1 MARYELDELEADE
14 VYHSLMGRKM
24 DLDARAK
31 SLSEK
36 DGLPEAA
43 DAVRK
48 RIEIYMPNGEGDAA
62 KPGLLRLFA
71 PQREIENERQAARG
85 DETRAADGGQ
95 DLFGGG
101 AETGGGVPA
110 GQTEPAK
117 PKRTRGR
124 KKGEPDIAPAPVSSD
139 APPAP
144 ETPADPVEIAL
155 DQLTTLSNDLLN
167 GESDVEPDIYRGY
180 AVPVLELIP
189 KINPTFDADV
199 LLELVND
206 TLRTEAHNAHG
217 LGHFVQRQ
225 VALVRDARE
234 KPIGRREESHGTT
247 GEASPISTHDES
259 GMPDSTLDGLNVG
272 TVGDGAPEPTRGPDA
287 GSGGSDAPAG
297 LSFAPASE
305 T

>member
-155 DQLTTLSNDLLN
+155 DQLTTLSNDLL
-167 GESDVEPDIYRGY
+167 
-180 AVPVLELIP
+180 
-189 KINPTFDADV
+189 
-199 LLELVND
+199 LELVND